1 MNLKIRR
8 FKAEDLQSLYELLSD
23 EEVMR
28 FIEPPFTFDQTRAFL
43 ENSGLT
49 DNPLIYAVEDEGRIF
64 IGYVIYHDYEED
76 SKEIGW
82 ILKKQFWGKG
92 LAEALT
98 ERLIQKANADGKSVV
113 IECSPEQKATKRIAE
128 KLGFIYMG
136 LIDGCNVYKL
146 D

>member
-1 MNLKIRR
+1 
-8 FKAEDLQSLYELLSD
+8 
-23 EEVMR
+23 MR